1 MNQKIIT
8 ITVLLAS
15 AFLTSFALVAYVNE
29 PDEDYVLGVHFGGYW
44 PEVNTT
50 WPETSIVPVWND
62 DTPPTAQE
70 LTDWAVEQN
79 ANHLVFTPYYGVL
92 FEHNGENIS
101 QVDEYLK
108 ELAHGLSQ
116 YDLKLILMIVSDDAS
131 YPDFDNDVSSV
142 AGNLATIALE
152 YENIII
158 EFDEPDAKDVQEATF
173 IEWVDS
179 VRMVNQK
186 CTITVGLCNIDEV
199 SESEIYWSHV
209 DTVMLIDYY
218 SDDEVLS
225 QHIILWKETISPMPL
240 WAWITTGDRNH
251 KGVNETLRQ
260 AEIVHEHT
268 DGIFVFDRGG
278 IWLYSGDSNI
288 HDTGERSKELR
299 ELYETWLSVD

>member
-1 MNQKIIT
+1 
-8 ITVLLAS
+8 
-15 AFLTSFALVAYVNE
+15 
-29 PDEDYVLGVHFGGYW
+29 
-44 PEVNTT
+44 
-50 WPETSIVPVWND
+50 
-62 DTPPTAQE
+62 
-70 LTDWAVEQN
+70 
-79 ANHLVFTPYYGVL
+79 
-92 FEHNGENIS
+92 
-101 QVDEYLK
+101 
-108 ELAHGLSQ
+108 
-116 YDLKLILMIVSDDAS
+116 
-131 YPDFDNDVSSV
+131 
-142 AGNLATIALE
+142 
-152 YENIII
+152 
-158 EFDEPDAKDVQEATF
+158 
-173 IEWVDS
+173 
-179 VRMVNQK
+179 MVNQK